1 MVGWLFVVSP
11 VLSVGKYYSSTLFS
25 FLGSLMVVMGSMDQE
40 MINVPV

>member
-1 MVGWLFVVSP
+1 MVGWLFVVCP
-11 VLSVGKYYSSTLFS
+11 ALSVGKYYSSALFS